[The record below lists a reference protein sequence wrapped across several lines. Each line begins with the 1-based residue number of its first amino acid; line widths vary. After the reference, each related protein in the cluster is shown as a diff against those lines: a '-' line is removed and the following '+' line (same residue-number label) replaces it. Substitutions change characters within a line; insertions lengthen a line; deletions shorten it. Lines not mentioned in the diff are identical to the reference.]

1 MLAREMFYNKMRH
14 LLILILISITNNS
27 FAEIKDQIIK
37 DLENTT
43 NISFNFEQNIN
54 GKIENGNCIIQY
66 PKKIYCNYD
75 LANQKILVSNGNSLV
90 IKTNTSYYLYPL
102 ERTPLNLILDKK
114 FLVNKIKESDERIID
129 EKFVNYKFIE
139 KDNEIN
145 IFFNKESYNLIGWQ
159 TLDVYQNLSITYISK
174 IKKNKK
180 LKTKL
185 FNLPQQNIL
194 KP

>member
-1 MLAREMFYNKMRH
+1 MLAKEMFYNKVRY

-27 FAEIKDQIIK
+27 FAEIKDKIIK
-37 DLENTT
+37 NLEDTT

-54 GKIENGNCIIQY
+54 GKIENGNCVIQY

-75 LANQKILVSNGNSLV
+75 LADQKILVSNGNSLV

-102 ERTPLNLILDKK
+102 DRTPLNLILDKK
-114 FLVNKIKESDERIID
+114 FLVSKIKVLNERIID
-129 EKFVNYKFIE
+129 EKFVNYKFFE

-145 IFFNKESYNLIGWQ
+145 IFFNKISYELIGWQ
-159 TLDVYQNLSITYISK
+159 TLDIYQNLSITYISK

-180 LKTKL
+180 LKKKL
-185 FNLPQQNIL
+185 FDLPQQN
-194 KP
+194 